1 MEDLQT
7 MSGEEFRDKGYLQE
21 ANRQFFHRL
30 GLALSM
36 IVDSE
41 GTVVSFQIID
51 KREEKEGIYFDLKNS
66 DSTRVK
72 KFNKNANF
80 IGKEMN
86 KRTTK
91 RMKLFGSSV
100 EPIPTASDAESE
112 DTLK

>member
-1 MEDLQT
+1 MEDLKT

-36 IVDSE
+36 IIDAE
-41 GTVVSFQIID
+41 GNVVSFQIVD
-51 KREEKEGIYFDLKNS
+51 KREDKEGIYFDLK
-66 DSTRVK
+66 TAEPARIK
-72 KFNKNANF
+72 KFHKNANF

-100 EPIPTASDAESE
+100 EPIPTASDENSE